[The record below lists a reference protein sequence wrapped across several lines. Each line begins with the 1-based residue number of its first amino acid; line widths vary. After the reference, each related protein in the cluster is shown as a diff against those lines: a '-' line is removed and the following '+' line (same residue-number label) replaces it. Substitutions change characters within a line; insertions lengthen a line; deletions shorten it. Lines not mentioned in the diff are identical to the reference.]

1 MILAHPSLDGRGWGR
16 VKSNPPPLGPRPPGA
31 GKYPKEAKVQNND
44 HGDNHQMNREE
55 MLEAVY
61 QKAKASELK
70 GGNCAQCSI
79 AAIFD
84 VLGVEDENV
93 IRAATGL
100 ADGVGLS
107 GDGHCG
113 ALSGGTMAISY
124 FFGRS
129 KEDLGRLGKQ
139 LRALLLA
146 KKFHEQ
152 FVKEFSSCRC
162 HDIQIKR
169 FGRFFNLYDMEDL
182 KAAVAANMA
191 ESCSTLVGKAA
202 RMALE
207 IILDEQDKKSKNVEL
222 PVP

>member
-1 MILAHPSLDGRGWGR
+1 
-16 VKSNPPPLGPRPPGA
+16 
-31 GKYPKEAKVQNND
+31 
-44 HGDNHQMNREE
+44 MNREE

-61 QKAKASELK
+61 QKAKACELK

-84 VLGVEDENV
+84 VLGVTDENV

-100 ADGVGLS
+100 ADGVGLT

-113 ALSGGTMAISY
+113 ALSGGTIAISY
-124 FFGRS
+124 FFGRK
-129 KEDLGRLGKQ
+129 KEDLARMGKQ

-152 FVKEFSSCRC
+152 FVAEFSTCRC
-162 HDIQIKR
+162 HDIQIKQ
-169 FGRFFNLYDMEDL
+169 FGRFLNLYDMDDL
-182 KAAVAANMA
+182 KEAVKIGMA
-191 ESCSTLVGKAA
+191 EQCSTLVGKAA

-207 IILDEQDKKSKNVEL
+207 IILDEQAKKEKPVEL
-222 PVP
+222 PVV